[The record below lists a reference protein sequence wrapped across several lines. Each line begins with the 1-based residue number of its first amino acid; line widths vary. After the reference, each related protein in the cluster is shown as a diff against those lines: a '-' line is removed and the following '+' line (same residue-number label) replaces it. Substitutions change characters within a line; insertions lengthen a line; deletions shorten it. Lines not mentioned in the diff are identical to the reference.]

1 MALNDPGSL
10 TRASEFLIGIAKAL
24 VGYFGAWASVQF
36 DLEQFPGRL
45 ALTAA
50 LVLFHSLAL
59 TGLLHVLVA
68 SPPPFSRSILPASSS
83 STPHWPWFASRSST
97 APGVSLIL
105 FTTSAQA
112 EAARFRQGRENATRA
127 SLSGA
132 FSILA

>member
-1 MALNDPGSL
+1 M
-10 TRASEFLIGIAKAL
+10 
-24 VGYFGAWASVQF
+24 GYFGAWASVQF

-97 APGVSLIL
+97 APGVGLIL
-105 FTTSAQA
+105 FTTIGDGGVAEAESAQA